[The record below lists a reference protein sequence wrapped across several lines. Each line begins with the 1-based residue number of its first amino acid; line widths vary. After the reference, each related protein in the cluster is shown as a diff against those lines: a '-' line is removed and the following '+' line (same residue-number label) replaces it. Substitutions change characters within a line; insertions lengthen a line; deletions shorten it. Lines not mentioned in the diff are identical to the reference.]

1 MTEGVFMKRIIS
13 KNRLAFCLYVFFVL
27 SSSVH
32 AGKFV
37 EVTGWGGGN
46 PAQVVPAAADIGFT
60 EIVTHHDDSSIFRN
74 FISTGKKYGI
84 DIMAWMYLGDI
95 QAFKNA
101 FPESV
106 PPLQEMSGDEQQK
119 LKSMQADKNLGKSGY
134 QFGGEPVLDLEVLT
148 TPLLC
153 FHDKRVLAAFKK
165 QADEMM
171 SFDGVR
177 GIAYDYFGYQNYHCC
192 HCPKSME
199 KFLQYKKMYPGLE
212 EKEAFKKFSID
223 SLVAFNNELSAY
235 IRSRYPK
242 AKIITHVYPVYMPDP
257 LYGNRLDVDVCA
269 QTCAWFF
276 EPYWSTEK
284 IKKYTRITFGHA
296 NKYFNHS
303 KGAALLGF
311 SNRPLTS
318 IKSPEQLEKEILSI
332 LDGGGDRI
340 QICSLN
346 DAINNKEVSALF
358 KRYFAKHTDLKN
370 ENNNQ
375 KVWK

>member
-1 MTEGVFMKRIIS
+1 
-13 KNRLAFCLYVFFVL
+13 
-27 SSSVH
+27 
-32 AGKFV
+32 
-37 EVTGWGGGN
+37 
-46 PAQVVPAAADIGFT
+46 
-60 EIVTHHDDSSIFRN
+60 
-74 FISTGKKYGI
+74 
-84 DIMAWMYLGDI
+84 
-95 QAFKNA
+95 
-101 FPESV
+101 
-106 PPLQEMSGDEQQK
+106 MSGDEQQK